1 MMQTR
6 GYRVIEYCNAG
17 SESTADEHVEM
28 LSQEEFDSFFGSR
41 KKTDFHGDEAYVGS
55 PAHTLFE
62 QKLIAELGSRLQPHD
77 IICHPFG
84 HAHQALMG
92 LFPNNQHVETG
103 IGYPTLMPTSFR
115 IFESFGW
122 MHYHQGK
129 EDRNGANYEWVIPNY
144 FDIDEWEPKYE
155 VGNYIAFLGRICS
168 VKGMDTVLEIA
179 RRSPYPV
186 KIAGQ
191 GDPSPWAHPNI
202 EYVGPLVGTERSDF
216 LRNAR
221 CAIMPTQFTEPFG
234 GSGVEAMLC
243 GTPLIA
249 VDYGAFTETIA
260 DGVTGFRCHS
270 LEEWMDAIENCGS
283 LDRQV
288 VSEVARHKYS
298 LEACAVKYDRVFST
312 LGNLYREGWYTCDKY
327 PIKLSRFDRVL
338 TELEGNDC
346 FFVSVGAMDGVN
358 HDSLFQYTNR
368 NKHWA
373 GMLVEPVQEYFEKL
387 KANYDYRENL
397 FFENVAV
404 LPESGEKL
412 IHRIPSGLIKD
423 GEVPAWADGIS
434 TFHPES
440 GAISTSNLLEKS
452 VEEQVKGVTFEQLAV
467 KNNISCID
475 VLQIDTEGCDLNV
488 FQQIWDMGYRPKLVR
503 IEVVHMS
510 QAEYETFLELIKE
523 EYNYDRDGDD
533 LIAELKQGNSLSVE
547 LVTDE
552 QIPAPGE
559 ISITEAKAL
568 KVAFFTYDE
577 WAFGSI
583 HNALCKELLPFDI
596 QANLLDWNKNYSSE
610 NFQSFLDIYDVFVTT
625 PGNAVSTLQNVYGV
639 PSDRIIVVAHEV
651 YDLEFGLAE
660 GNDFDSF
667 KKFAVI
673 NPDLA
678 TIAKKLGIERVPDL
692 VRNGIHFDYFYQK
705 VPASLTTIG
714 YAGSME
720 SFTFDGNTER
730 KRGRLVAEVA
740 SSVGLPFKPA
750 LGYSHFAMPSY
761 YKSVDC
767 VLMSSTQEAC
777 GLPMLEAAAAGR
789 LPMGTRVGYLAQHP
803 QGGILLPTD
812 ERNYV
817 EVASALVASFNRD
830 PETFK
835 QKCEEVQEYARYN
848 YDWKYV
854 ITDWVSLLSNL

>member
-1 MMQTR
+1 
-6 GYRVIEYCNAG
+6 
-17 SESTADEHVEM
+17 
-28 LSQEEFDSFFGSR
+28 
-41 KKTDFHGDEAYVGS
+41 
-55 PAHTLFE
+55 
-62 QKLIAELGSRLQPHD
+62 
-77 IICHPFG
+77 
-84 HAHQALMG
+84 
-92 LFPNNQHVETG
+92 
-103 IGYPTLMPTSFR
+103 
-115 IFESFGW
+115 
-122 MHYHQGK
+122 
-129 EDRNGANYEWVIPNY
+129 
-144 FDIDEWEPKYE
+144 
-155 VGNYIAFLGRICS
+155 
-168 VKGMDTVLEIA
+168 
-179 RRSPYPV
+179 
-186 KIAGQ
+186 
-191 GDPSPWAHPNI
+191 
-202 EYVGPLVGTERSDF
+202 
-216 LRNAR
+216 
-221 CAIMPTQFTEPFG
+221 MPTQFTEPFG

-243 GTPLIA
+243 GTPLVA

-260 DGVTGFRCHS
+260 DGVTGFRCHT
-270 LEEWMDAIENCGS
+270 LEEWMDAIENCGN

-298 LEACAVKYDRVFST
+298 LDACAAKYDRVFST

-338 TELEGNDC
+338 TELEGKDC

-368 NKHWA
+368 NKHWR
-373 GMLVEPVQEYFEKL
+373 GMLVEPVREYFEKL

-412 IHRIPSGLIKD
+412 IHRIPSDLIKD
-423 GEVPAWADGIS
+423 GKVPTWADGIS

-440 GAISTSNLLEKS
+440 GAMHSSRLLEKS
-452 VEEQVKGVTFEQLAV
+452 VKEQVNGVTFRELAV
-467 KNNISCID
+467 KNNICSID

-488 FQQIWDMGYRPKLVR
+488 FQQIWEMGYRPKLIR

-510 QAEYETFLELIKE
+510 SEEYETFVELIGE
-523 EYNYDRDGDD
+523 DYDFERNGDD
-533 LIAELKQGNSLSVE
+533 LIAERRQNSSLVE
-547 LVTDE
+547 LQVVEEVSTAVVVPVTD
-552 QIPAPGE
+552 
-559 ISITEAKAL
+559 AKTL

-583 HNALCKELLPFDI
+583 HNALCKELLQFGI
-596 QANLLDWNKNYSSE
+596 QANLLDWNKHYSSE

-625 PGNAVSTLQNVYGV
+625 PGNAVSALQNVYGV
-639 PSDRIIVVAHEV
+639 PSDRIIAVAHEV

-667 KKFAVI
+667 KGFAVI
-673 NPDLA
+673 NPNLA
-678 TIAKKLGIERVPDL
+678 QVSEKLGIKRVPNV

-705 VPASLTTIG
+705 TPSSLSTIG

-720 SFTFDGNTER
+720 SFTFGGTTER

-740 SSVGLPFKPA
+740 ASAGLLFKPA
-750 LGYSHFAMPSY
+750 TGYSHFAMPSY

-789 LPMGTRVGYLAQHP
+789 LPMGTRVGYLAEHGK
-803 QGGILLPTD
+803 GGIWLPMC
-812 ERNYV
+812 EKEYV
-817 EVASALVASFNRD
+817 KVASALVTSLNRY
-830 PETFK
+830 PELFK
-835 QKCEEVQEYARYN
+835 QNCEEVQEYARYN

-854 ITDWVSLLSNL
+854 ITDWVSLLNNP